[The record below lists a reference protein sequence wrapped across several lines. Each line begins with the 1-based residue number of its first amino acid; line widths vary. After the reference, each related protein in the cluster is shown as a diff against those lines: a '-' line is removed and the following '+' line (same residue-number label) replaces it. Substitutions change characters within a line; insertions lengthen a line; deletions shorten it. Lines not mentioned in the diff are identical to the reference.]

1 MYPRT
6 ALTDH
11 PPAAETARQPRTESR
26 SDAAR
31 GRTARRRVALLVTG
45 VVVLLAIVAGVVL
58 LGGGD
63 VPLLNPGPT
72 GPGEFAFQLG
82 NVVPTPLSDT
92 PGASLQG
99 AARQTGEDVKA
110 TMDELYLRAF
120 VDTDQW
126 GDYEGAFA
134 MFDDDAA
141 ARAQADAAVLTLG
154 LDANDVYDAMDSAS
168 GQLQI
173 SVLMDQKD
181 RPATAIADVEFVA
194 DAERKDGST
203 TEIQSTGSFFLRK
216 VGGEWRVFAYRVDRD
231 DETTGAPS
239 ASGSPS

>member
-1 MYPRT
+1 VYPRR

-58 LGGGD
+58 LGGGE
-63 VPLLNPGPT
+63 VPLIDSGPT

-82 NVVPTPLSDT
+82 DVVPASTSDT
-92 PGASLQG
+92 PSASLRD
-99 AARQTGEDVKA
+99 AAREAGDDVKA

-134 MFDDDAA
+134 MFDDSAGQ
-141 ARAQADAAVLTLG
+141 RAQADAAVLTLG
-154 LDANDVYDAMDSAS
+154 RDANDVYDAIGPAS
-168 GQLQI
+168 GDLQLSI
-173 SVLMDQKD
+173 LMDGKD
-181 RPATAIADVEFVA
+181 RPVTAIAQVDFVA
-194 DAERKDGST
+194 DAERSDGGT

-216 VGGEWRVFAYRVDRD
+216 IDGEWRVFAYRVDRGD
-231 DETTGAPS
+231 QASGAPS